1 MSDQVTN
8 VVADVHTALEY
19 AVHDLTHQDGDGSTI
34 IPRRSRRGRKR
45 KPAPHLNAEDATKA
59 TKKVQTTM
67 KNVHMESTLRGY
79 RGYCREI
86 NEFYVKNHPDVC
98 DMNMRT
104 INRPKLLDRI
114 MNPETMKEEIHMFMT
129 MISSTQHATLK
140 NPDGTPQIKRMGS
153 LNSLRSAFNWYIFV
167 DMNAFPPPAWHLA
180 LNKFYTGLKNQESMR
195 KQAGDVPM
203 KEGRNKLQ
211 LNLYMQFA
219 KYFFAEDMVAENF
232 TNTWAWNLMCRSMNI
247 STITAS
253 ALSWAGDCIGVE
265 YGMDKMNKKA
275 TKIILKHVFAN
286 PFQPEVCEIINRYHT
301 CYFFR
306 HVHLSATCLFF
317 PRVQRRAWSRMVKV
331 SSTNLID

>member
-153 LNSLRSAFNWYIFV
+153 LNSLRSAFNWYIFT
-167 DMNAFPPPAWHLA
+167 DMNCFSPPEWHLA

-203 KEGRNKLQ
+203 KEGRSKLQ
-211 LNLYMQFA
+211 LHLYMQFA
-219 KYFFAEDMVAENF
+219 GYFVAEDMVAENF
-232 TNTWAWNLMCRSMNI
+232 TSTWAWNLMCRSMNI

-286 PFQPEVCEIINRYHT
+286 PFQPEVCEISNR
-301 CYFFR
+301 
-306 HVHLSATCLFF
+306 
-317 PRVQRRAWSRMVKV
+317 
-331 SSTNLID
+331 